1 MGTAPSATGWTMM
14 LGEQV
19 ADLSTLSGLPED
31 AFQLLLSST
40 FEILLGQTSEDELL
54 DQLST
59 MGIDALDVKR
69 AFSGLSGTMLTCA
82 RAGLQHS
89 TVGEQLT
96 EAGLSADRSAV
107 AAETYAETVDA
118 LRSELRKTT
127 FGNDRIVGLE
137 WRVDYSVKSRY
148 LEKLRECCYIITIIT
163 EAADGTQQPPIS
175 FTCDVHDLTELVGK
189 LQDARNQVGRLLK
202 QRKE

>member
-69 AFSGLSGTMLTCA
+69 AFSGLSGAMLTCA

-89 TVGEQLT
+89 
-96 EAGLSADRSAV
+96 
-107 AAETYAETVDA
+107 TVDA